1 MKKWISALLKCV
13 IAAIAVYF
21 ALRQVNWTE
30 LKNLRWSAS
39 VAWLIPA
46 IIFFNS
52 SQFLSAYRLL
62 QFYKLLDTTISY
74 LFNLRL
80 YYTGMFY
87 NLFLPGGIGGDVY
100 KVFILKKK
108 GLSFL
113 QLTKATLLDRVTGLI
128 VLLAIMAGLTNFIS
142 VSFPGKEI
150 LCLLFLAVIP
160 GFLIYWLIV
169 HLYFKPFGKSIPKA
183 ALLSVL
189 IQTCQLLAFFCLLLF
204 FQTPL
209 NELLSYAAL
218 FFAGS
223 VVAAIPVSIGGI
235 GTRELAMAT
244 GAAYLDLSKTVAV
257 SGSLMFF
264 FITAL
269 SALVGWLSVK
279 HNFFNGGNTKISKD
293 STGIKD
299 NSIT

>member
-30 LKNLRWSAS
+30 LKNIRWSAS
-39 VAWLIPA
+39 VAWLLPA
-46 IIFFNS
+46 VLFFNS

-100 KVFILKKK
+100 KVFALKKK

-150 LCLLFLAVIP
+150 LWILFLAVIP
-160 GFLIYWLIV
+160 GFIIYWLIA

-204 FQTPL
+204 LQIPP

-244 GAAYLDLSKTVAV
+244 GAVYVDLSKTVAV

-264 FITAL
+264 FIIAL

-279 HNFFNGGNTKISKD
+279 HNFLNAGNTKTSKD
-293 STGIKD
+293 STGMKD